1 MSRASGWRAAG
12 TVVVASLSAGALA
25 ALLLAAGVRWAV
37 PQKLSGPVGE
47 GGWTA
52 RSRACFTAD
61 GFHPAELDAASD
73 LHFSW
78 TARSARLVFPELD
91 RSQAY
96 RLVLRVNAARP
107 AGVALPASVTL
118 AVDGA
123 VLATVQPQNERQLV
137 PVGIPARA
145 ARGAVVA
152 IEVSDTFV
160 PGPHDNRTLGVIVDE
175 VSLRPDSGRFGVSGA
190 VVLRTTLAVALAVA
204 GLWMG
209 GLRGRLGALA
219 GVMLAVT
226 FAGLLLQDGAFIGS
240 YAARLAGVGAALAV
254 LGLVVAALR
263 WRWPGS
269 AVLPEWPVAVGLVL
283 GVAAL
288 ELAVFAHPLAQV
300 GDAIFQVHRAQEV
313 RAGQYYFTSITP
325 QPFFEFPYPIALYL
339 AAMPFW
345 RFFATDVGHVLLLRI
360 ATLAVHALVGIGL
373 YAAVRRQWNDG
384 RAALVCAT
392 LWMFARAPLE
402 GLSNANLTNVF
413 GQGVFGVAM
422 AGVGWLSAGAVS
434 VAALAG
440 TCLAIFV
447 AFLSHFGTTMVGLPL
462 LALVSVALMA
472 FGRGAAR
479 SAGVWVLAL
488 TLIASAASYVV
499 YYSHFTPVF
508 RQTFARVTSPQPEP
522 PTKSKLVA
530 PPAEKLRRWYGGTGD
545 DYGRPSLPLLATALA
560 GAALLARRRPGD
572 GVTLVLAAWGIVW
585 VGFTA
590 LGVLSPIS
598 IRVNLAAAPVFVCL
612 AACAVSGLAGRA
624 RPGAAAAVVVA
635 AVIAW
640 DGVRVCL
647 ACLGLGPSWPAF

>member
-25 ALLLAAGVRWAV
+25 ALLLAAGVRWLV
-37 PQKLSGPVGE
+37 PQKISGPVGE

-61 GFHPAELDAASD
+61 GFYPAELDAGSNI
-73 LHFSW
+73 HFSW
-78 TARSARLVFPELD
+78 TTRSARLIFPELD

-107 AGVALPASVTL
+107 AGAALPSSVTL
-118 AVDGA
+118 AVDGT
-123 VLATVQPQNERQLV
+123 VLATAQPQNERQLV
-137 PVGIPARA
+137 PVAIPVRA

-152 IEVSDTFV
+152 VEVSDTFV

-175 VSLRPDSGRFGVSGA
+175 VSLRPDAGRFGVSGA
-190 VVLRTTLAVALAVA
+190 VVLRAALAVALAVA
-204 GLWMG
+204 GLWMC

-219 GVMLAVT
+219 AVVLAAAFT
-226 FAGLLLQDGAFIGS
+226 GLLLQDGAFIGP
-240 YAARLAGVGAALAV
+240 YAARLVGVGAGLTAI
-254 LGLVVAALR
+254 GLVMAALR

-283 GVAAL
+283 AVAAL

-313 RAGQYYFTSITP
+313 RGGQYYFTSVTP

-345 RFFATDVGHVLLLRI
+345 RFLATDFGHVLLLRI
-360 ATLAVHALVGIGL
+360 VTLAAHALVGIGL
-373 YAAVRRQWNDG
+373 YSAVRRQWNDG

-434 VAALAG
+434 VVALAG
-440 TCLAIFV
+440 TCLSIFV

-462 LALVSVALMA
+462 LALVSAALVV

-479 SAGVWVLAL
+479 RAGVWVVAL
-488 TLIASAASYVV
+488 TLIASAASYLV
-499 YYSHFTPVF
+499 YYSHFNTVF
-508 RQTFARVTSPQPEP
+508 RQTFERVTSRQPEP

-530 PPAEKLRRWYGGTGD
+530 PPTEKLERWYAGTGD
-545 DYGRPSLPLLATALA
+545 DYGRPSLPVLATALA
-560 GAALLARRRPGD
+560 GAVLLARRRPRD
-572 GVTLVLAAWGIVW
+572 GVTLVLAAWGLIW
-585 VGFTA
+585 IGFTA

-598 IRVNLAAAPVFVCL
+598 IRVNLAAAPAFVCL
-612 AACAVSGLAGRA
+612 AAYTLSALAARS
-624 RPGAAAAVVVA
+624 RPGAAAAAVAA

-640 DGVRVCL
+640 DGVRTCL
-647 ACLGLGPSWPAF
+647 ACLGLGPGWPVF

>member
-1 MSRASGWRAAG
+1 VAG
-12 TVVVASLSAGALA
+12 TVVVASLAAGALA
-25 ALLLAAGVRWAV
+25 ALLLVEGVRWLA

-52 RSRACFTAD
+52 RSRACFTAH
-61 GFHPAELDAASD
+61 GFYPAELDAGSNT
-73 LHFSW
+73 HFSW
-78 TARSARLVFPELD
+78 TPRSARLVFPELD

-96 RLVLRVNAARP
+96 RLVLRVNAPRP
-107 AGVALPASVTL
+107 GGVALPSSVTL
-118 AVDGA
+118 AVDGT
-123 VLATVQPQNERQLV
+123 VLVTAQPQNERQLV
-137 PVGIPARA
+137 PVTIPARA
-145 ARGAVVA
+145 MRGAVVA

-160 PGPHDNRTLGVIVDE
+160 PGPHDDRTLGVIVDE
-175 VSLRPDSGRFGVSGA
+175 VSLRPDSGRFSVSGA
-190 VVLRTTLAVALAVA
+190 VVLRAALAVALAVA
-204 GLWMG
+204 GLWIC

-219 GVMLAVT
+219 AVVLAAA
-226 FAGLLLQDGAFIGS
+226 FAGLLLQDGAFVGP
-240 YAARLAGVGAALAV
+240 YAARLVGVGAGLAAI
-254 LGLVVAALR
+254 GLVMAALR

-288 ELAVFAHPLAQV
+288 ELAVLAHPLAQV
-300 GDAIFQVHRAQEV
+300 GDAVFQVHRAQQV
-313 RAGQYYFTSITP
+313 RGGQYYFTSITP

-345 RFFATDVGHVLLLRI
+345 RFFTTDFGHVLLLRI
-360 ATLAVHALVGIGL
+360 VTLVAHALVGIGL
-373 YAAVRRQWNDG
+373 YSAVRRQWNDG

-434 VAALAG
+434 VVALAG
-440 TCLAIFV
+440 TCLSIFA
-447 AFLSHFGTTMVGLPL
+447 AFLSHFGTMMVGLPML
-462 LALVSVALMA
+462 GAVSVALMVL
-472 FGRGAAR
+472 GREAGR
-479 SAGVWVLAL
+479 RAGVWVLAL

-499 YYSHFTPVF
+499 YYSHFTTVF
-508 RQTFARVTSPQPEP
+508 RQTFERVTSRQPEP

-530 PPAEKLRRWYGGTGD
+530 PPAEKLKQWYAGTGD

-560 GAALLARRRPGD
+560 GAVLLARQRPRD
-572 GVTLVLAAWGIVW
+572 GVTLVLAAWGLVW
-585 VGFTA
+585 VGFAA

-598 IRVNLAAAPVFVCL
+598 IRVNLAAAPAFVCL
-612 AACAVSGLAGRA
+612 AAYALSALTARS
-624 RPGAAAAVVVA
+624 RPGAAAAIVAA

-647 ACLGLGPSWPAF
+647 GCLGLGPNWPVF

>member
-1 MSRASGWRAAG
+1 MSRVPGWRAAG
-12 TVVVASLSAGALA
+12 TVVVASLSAGAVA
-25 ALLLAAGVRWAV
+25 ALLLAAGVRWLA
-37 PQKLSGPVGE
+37 PQKISGPAGE

-61 GFHPAELDAASD
+61 GFYPAELDAGSD
-73 LHFSW
+73 VHFRW
-78 TARSARLVFPELD
+78 TTGRARLVFPELD

-107 AGVALPASVTL
+107 AGVALPSSVTL
-118 AVDGA
+118 AVDGT

-137 PVGIPARA
+137 PVAIPARA
-145 ARGAVVA
+145 ARGASVA

-160 PGPHDNRTLGVIVDE
+160 PGPHDDRTLGVIVDE

-190 VVLRTTLAVALAVA
+190 VILRTALAVTLAVA
-204 GLWMG
+204 GLWMC

-219 GVMLAVT
+219 AVVLAVAFT
-226 FAGLLLQDGAFIGS
+226 GLLLQDGAFIGS
-240 YAARLAGVGAALAV
+240 YASRLAGIGAGLAV

-263 WRWPGS
+263 WRWPSS

-313 RAGQYYFTSITP
+313 RGGQYYFTSVTP
-325 QPFFEFPYPIALYL
+325 QPFFEFPYPIALYV

-345 RFFATDVGHVLLLRI
+345 RFFATDLGHVLLLRI
-360 ATLAVHALVGIGL
+360 VTLAAHALVGIGL

-384 RAALVCAT
+384 RAALVCAS

-413 GQGVFGVAM
+413 GQGVFDVAM
-422 AGVGWLSAGAVS
+422 AGVAWLSAGAVS
-434 VAALAG
+434 AVALAG
-440 TCLAIFV
+440 TCLSILV
-447 AFLSHFGTTMVGLPL
+447 AFLSHFGTTLVGLPL
-462 LALVSVALMA
+462 LALVSVALMV

-479 SAGVWVLAL
+479 RAGVWALAL
-488 TLIASAASYVV
+488 TLVASAASYVV

-508 RQTFARVTSPQPEP
+508 RQTFERVTSRQPEP

-530 PPAEKLRRWYGGTGD
+530 PPAEKLRQWYAGTGD
-545 DYGRPSLPLLATALA
+545 DYGRPSLPLLATAVV
-560 GAALLARRRPGD
+560 GAALLAWRRPRD
-572 GVTLVLAAWGIVW
+572 GVTLVLAAWSLVW

-590 LGVLSPIS
+590 LGVFSPIS
-598 IRVNLAAAPVFVCL
+598 IRVNLAAAPIFVCL
-612 AACAVSGLAGRA
+612 AAYALSALAARS
-624 RPGAAAAVVVA
+624 RPGAATALLLGV
-635 AVIAW
+635 VIAL
-640 DGVRVCL
+640 DGVRMCL
-647 ACLGLGPSWPAF
+647 VCLGLGPGWPAF

>member
-25 ALLLAAGVRWAV
+25 ALLLAAGVRWLA
-37 PQKLSGPVGE
+37 PQKISGPVGE

-52 RSRACFTAD
+52 RSRACFKAD
-61 GFHPAELDAASD
+61 GFYPAELDAGSD
-73 LHFSW
+73 SHFSW
-78 TARSARLVFPELD
+78 TTRSARLVFPELD

-96 RLVLRVNAARP
+96 RLMLRVNAARP
-107 AGVALPASVTL
+107 AGVALPSSVTL
-118 AVDGA
+118 AVDGT
-123 VLATVQPQNERQLV
+123 VLATAQPHNERQLV
-137 PVGIPARA
+137 PVAIPVRA

-160 PGPHDNRTLGVIVDE
+160 PGPHDDRTLGVIVEE
-175 VSLRPDSGRFGVSGA
+175 VSLRPDSGRFGVSA
-190 VVLRTTLAVALAVA
+190 VVALRAALAATLAVA
-204 GLWMG
+204 GLWMC

-219 GVMLAVT
+219 AVVMAAAFT
-226 FAGLLLQDGAFIGS
+226 GLLLQDGAFIGP
-240 YAARLAGVGAALAV
+240 YAVRLVGIGAGLAA

-313 RAGQYYFTSITP
+313 RGGLYYFTSITP

-345 RFFATDVGHVLLLRI
+345 RFFATDLGHVLLLRI
-360 ATLAVHALVGIGL
+360 ATLAAHALVGIGF
-373 YAAVRRQWNDG
+373 YSAVRRQWNDG
-384 RAALVCAT
+384 GTALVCAT
-392 LWMFARAPLE
+392 LWMFARAPLQ

-434 VAALAG
+434 VVALAG
-440 TCLAIFV
+440 TSLSIFV

-462 LALVSVALMA
+462 LALVSVALMV
-472 FGRGAAR
+472 FGRGTAR
-479 SAGVWVLAL
+479 RAGVWVLAL

-499 YYSHFTPVF
+499 YYSHFTTVF
-508 RQTFARVTSPQPEP
+508 RETVERVTSRQPEP
-522 PTKSKLVA
+522 PTKSKLIA
-530 PPAEKLRRWYGGTGD
+530 PPTEKIKQWYAGTGD
-545 DYGRPSLPLLATALA
+545 DYGRPSLSLLATALA
-560 GAALLARRRPGD
+560 GAVLLAWRRPRE
-572 GVTLVLAAWGIVW
+572 GVTLVLAAWGLVW

-590 LGVLSPIS
+590 LGVFSPIS

-612 AACAVSGLAGRA
+612 AAFALSALAGRS
-624 RPGAAAAVVVA
+624 RLGTAAAIVVA
-635 AVIAW
+635 VAIAG

-647 ACLGLGPSWPAF
+647 GCLGVGPNWPVF